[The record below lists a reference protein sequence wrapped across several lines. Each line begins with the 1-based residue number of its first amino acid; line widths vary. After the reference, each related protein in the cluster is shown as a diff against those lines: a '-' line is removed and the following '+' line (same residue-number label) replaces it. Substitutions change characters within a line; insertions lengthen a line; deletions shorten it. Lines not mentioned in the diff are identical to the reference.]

1 MEKFKGS
8 PLTDHPDLASAVGL
22 LEHWLQ
28 YKVEEGRLPG
38 LSAGIV
44 YDQELIWARGFGY
57 ADVELGTPALPDT
70 LYRIASITKLF
81 TSVAIMQ
88 LRDAGKLKLDDPIT
102 DYLGWFKIRSRFPET
117 PPITIRHLL
126 THTSGLPRD
135 DITPMWTDSRFPDR
149 ATLIAS
155 LLDREMAL
163 LPDTRW
169 KYSNLAFAL
178 LGEIVSTVSGEDY
191 ADYIH
196 NYILKPLGMDSTTVR
211 TNDARVPRLATGYTR
226 LDSSGARTLAPFT
239 DSQGYAPAFNMA
251 STVEDLARF
260 ISAQFGGEHSFLKA
274 STIKE
279 MHRPQWISDDWTW
292 GNGLGFALRRYN
304 GRTLVGHGG
313 SVKGHNTGIE
323 FCVPEKCG
331 FIVLTNATSTNPQQY
346 ISGMVDIIAPVLAKT
361 LSKPAAPPEFDAA
374 WHKYIGKYV
383 TDWGDFVICNEGGC
397 LVMRTLQF
405 PTVPP
410 GILHPEGEH
419 TFRMEKGGYD
429 GELVT
434 FEMDDEGRVQ
444 RMRFAGEYSFPAER
458 NGN

>member
-1 MEKFKGS
+1 MEKFDGS
-8 PLTDHPDLASAVGL
+8 PLMDHPDLASAVAL

-28 YKVEEGRLPG
+28 YRVEEARLPG

-44 YDQELIWARGFGY
+44 YDQELIWARGFGH
-57 ADVELGTPALPDT
+57 ADLELSTPALPDT

-102 DYLGWFKIRSRFPET
+102 HYLGWFKIRLRFPDA
-117 PPITIRHLL
+117 PLITIRHLL
-126 THTSGLPRD
+126 SHTSGLPRD
-135 DITPMWTDSRFPDR
+135 DSTPMWTDTRFPER
-149 ATLIAS
+149 ATLISS
-155 LLDREMAL
+155 LLDRETAL
-163 LPDTRW
+163 APDTRW

-178 LGEIVSTVSGEDY
+178 LGEIVSTVTGEDY

-196 NYILKPLGMDSTTVR
+196 DHILMPLGMDATTVR

-226 LDSSGARTLAPFT
+226 MDGNGERTLAPFT
-239 DSQGYAPAFNMA
+239 DAQGYIPAFNMA

-260 ISAQFGGEHSFLKA
+260 VSAQFGTEQLFLKA

-279 MHRPQWISDDWTW
+279 MHRPQWLADDWTW

-304 GRTLVGHGG
+304 GRTMVGHGG

-323 FCVPEKCG
+323 FCTAEKCG
-331 FIVLTNATSTNPQQY
+331 FIVLTNATSTNPIQY
-346 ISGMVDIIAPVLAKT
+346 INGMIDMVAPAIAST
-361 LSKPAAPPEFDAA
+361 IGKPPAPPPFDSA

-383 TDWGDFVICNEGGC
+383 SDWGDMIISNESGRLVI
-397 LVMRTLQF
+397 RSLQF
-405 PTVPP
+405 PMIPP

-419 TFRMEKGGYD
+419 TFRMEKGGND
-429 GELVT
+429 GELVI
-434 FEMDDEGRVQ
+434 FEMDDEGHIQ
-444 RMRFAGEYSFPAER
+444 KMKIAGEYSVPAER
-458 NGN
+458 NGG